1 MKTNSFNI
9 PDDGELDRLLA
20 RRYRDT
26 SPEFEA
32 RWVALKRDLRQRP
45 PARAW
50 SLAPWRLAGWW
61 GALGAA
67 AAVALVLHFTSP
79 VVPQLPVAPALS
91 QNLADLLTMDTV
103 LGRAEPL
110 LDEDNRLALLNL
122 PAAAQAQN

>member
-1 MKTNSFNI
+1 MKTDSSHI
-9 PDDGELDRLLA
+9 PDDGEIDRLLA
-20 RRYRDT
+20 RHYRDT

-32 RWVALKRDLRQRP
+32 RWVALKRDLRQMP
-45 PARAW
+45 PARVGR
-50 SLAPWRLAGWW
+50 SAPWRLAGWW

-67 AAVALVLHFTSP
+67 AAVALVIHFTSP
-79 VVPQLPVAPALS
+79 LAPPSPVAPAFS

>member
-20 RRYRDT
+20 RRYRET

-67 AAVALVLHFTSP
+67 AAVALVIHFTSP
-79 VVPQLPVAPALS
+79 LAPPSPVAPAFS